1 MQIRAATEQD
11 LPAILAITNHA
22 IEHTNASWQTVPT
35 TLEARL
41 QWWQERVAAGQPVLV
56 AERDGA
62 IAGFATYGSFRA
74 YGGYALT
81 VEHSIYVEGRFQGL
95 GLGRAFLTALL
106 DHATKAGMHVMV
118 GAISGDNAISI
129 KLHEQFGFTT
139 VGRMPEV
146 GQKFGHW
153 LDLVLMQKILGPEA
167 A

>member
-1 MQIRAATEQD
+1 MSIRPATERD

-22 IEHTNASWQTVPT
+22 ILQTTASWQTVPT

-56 AERDGA
+56 SEIDGA

-81 VEHSIYVEGRFQGL
+81 VEHSIYVEERFQKR

-106 DHATKAGMHVMV
+106 EHATAAGLHVMV
-118 GAISGDNAISI
+118 GAISADNPVSI
-129 KLHEQFGFTT
+129 KLHEQFGFTI

-146 GQKFGHW
+146 GRKFDRW
-153 LDLVLMQKILGPEA
+153 LDLVLMQKILG
-167 A
+167 

>member
-1 MQIRAATEQD
+1 MSIRPATERD

-22 IEHTNASWQTVPT
+22 ILQTTASWQTVPT

-56 AERDGA
+56 SEIDGA
-62 IAGFATYGSFRA
+62 FAGYATYGSFRA

-81 VEHSIYVEGRFQGL
+81 VEHSIYVEERFQKR

-106 DHATKAGMHVMV
+106 DHARAAGLHVMV
-118 GAISGDNAISI
+118 GAISADNPVSI
-129 KLHEQFGFTT
+129 KLHEQFGFTV

-146 GQKFGHW
+146 GRKFDRW
-153 LDLVLMQKILGPEA
+153 LDLVLMQKILG
-167 A
+167 

>member
-56 AERDGA
+56 SEIDGE

-74 YGGYALT
+74 YGGYVLT
-81 VEHSIYVEGRFQGL
+81 VEHSIYVDGRFQGR
-95 GLGRAFLTALL
+95 GLGRTFLTALL
-106 DHATKAGMHVMV
+106 DHATAAGLHVMV
-118 GAISGDNAISI
+118 GAISADNAISI
-129 KLHEQFGFTT
+129 KLHEQFGFAV

-146 GQKFGHW
+146 GQKFGRW
-153 LDLVLMQKILGPEA
+153 LDLVLMQKILD
-167 A
+167 

>member
-1 MQIRAATEQD
+1 LLIRAATTQD

-41 QWWQERVAAGQPVLV
+41 QWWQDRVATNQPVLV
-56 AERDGA
+56 SEIDGE

-81 VEHSIYVEGRFQGL
+81 VEHSIYVDGRFQRR
-95 GLGRAFLTALL
+95 GLGRAFLAALL
-106 DHATKAGMHVMV
+106 DHATQAGLHVMV
-118 GAISGDNAISI
+118 GAISADNTVSI
-129 KLHEQFGFTT
+129 ALHEQFGFTT

-146 GQKFGHW
+146 GQKFGRW
-153 LDLVLMQKILGPEA
+153 LDLVLMQKILSR
-167 A
+167 